1 METLSDF
8 SRLKVREK
16 ARDKANLKRYTMPKT
31 QLNLETVTP
40 MFLHGY
46 KNSNLELR
54 PPPFKALFRYWW
66 RTVQVYV
73 RVGQLQDAEANLFGS
88 TDGRAPFSI
97 RIPAIRL
104 KEVPYS
110 LLPHRSNMDP
120 VPAYKMGQQF
130 SLELITKD
138 GPVTMGCER
147 IAKLAFLL
155 GGVGNRS
162 RRGFGSIR
170 FQDWN
175 FSDVT
180 HLRNETLTT
189 LNDVAGTPLFQIN
202 NNYQLNGQIAQIIE
216 STITNFPKYPVIQ
229 RIYFGNTTNNIDSLL
244 KNIGQATH
252 NHSHKALGGIN
263 PRMASPIQVRIQKVK
278 DQFIPIVT
286 QLNSVFPNADPP
298 GYEKKQQDFIKAV
311 IT

>member
-1 METLSDF
+1 MH
-8 SRLKVREK
+8 
-16 ARDKANLKRYTMPKT
+16 KT

-73 RVGQLQDAEANLFGS
+73 KAEQLRDAEGNLFGS

-97 RIPAIRL
+97 RISTIEL
-104 KEVPYS
+104 KAAPYS
-110 LLPHRSNMDP
+110 LLPHRTNMDP
-120 VPAYKMGQQF
+120 VPAYKIGQQF
-130 SLELITKD
+130 SLQLITKD
-138 GPVTMGCER
+138 ESVTMGCER

-180 HLRNETLTT
+180 HLRKETLTT
-189 LNDVAGTPLFQIN
+189 LNDVAGTLRFQIN
-202 NNYQLNGQIAQIIE
+202 DNFQLNGQITHIIE
-216 STITNFPKYPVIQ
+216 STITGFPDYPVIQ
-229 RIYFGNTTNNIDSLL
+229 RVYFGSTTNNIDSLL
-244 KNIGQATH
+244 KKNWSG
-252 NHSHKALGGIN
+252 N
-263 PRMASPIQVRIQKVK
+263 
-278 DQFIPIVT
+278 T
-286 QLNSVFPNADPP
+286 QPQS
-298 GYEKKQQDFIKAV
+298 
-311 IT
+311 